1 MSNLTVIEKGND
13 FVVDSRL
20 IADRLGIGHDT
31 FIRTIRKYES
41 QIEQRFGC
49 IRFEISHIEMPKGG
63 TRQAITHAYLTEP
76 QATTLMT
83 FSRNTEQVIECKL
96 DLVQAFE
103 KAKKVIKEVIP
114 VQNEQLDQL
123 RLVNENL
130 RMQLAWA
137 DKQDN
142 RIAFHGLQIALFLE
156 GRSDAVIEIEK
167 PTIEIIDEQHNISFH
182 GQTLKQLAEYLAKVS
197 GVKFKNGADLK
208 RALEKLGKGGL
219 IAQTKRSVIGDYIPD
234 EFIQEAIYALTNGD
248 RQILLGE

>member
-1 MSNLTVIEKGND
+1 MSNLVPFSPELAQSLTNSNAQFPVD
-13 FVVDSRL
+13 FEAAWQWLGFTNKASAKRKLAKFIDGVDFSATWLKTSNGRPSEQIKL
-20 IADRLGIGHDT
+20 TIDCFKSLGMMAGT
-31 FIRTIRKYES
+31 EQGKSIRKY
-41 QIEQRFGC
+41 F
-49 IRFEISHIEMPKGG
+49 
-63 TRQAITHAYLTEP
+63 L
-76 QATTLMT
+76 
-83 FSRNTEQVIECKL
+83 ECERT
-96 DLVQAFE
+96 V
-103 KAKKVIKEVIP
+103 KEVIP
-114 VQNEQLDQL
+114 AQNEQLDQL

-167 PTIEIIDEQHNISFH
+167 PTIEIIDEQHNVSFR